1 MVLTQAKN
9 IGFDLIDQGL
19 IRLEKN
25 RAVLFFLEMGLRHVP
40 RSRIILEHLPAVNV
54 CTTGTAFR
62 VPFLIC
68 ACFVQ
73 V

>member
-1 MVLTQAKN
+1 MA
-9 IGFDLIDQGL
+9 
-19 IRLEKN
+19 
-25 RAVLFFLEMGLRHVP
+25 GLRHVP
-40 RSRIILEHLPAVNV
+40 RSSIILEHLPAVNV

-62 VPFLIC
+62 MPFLIC